1 MRWSVTAAPVD
12 EAHADP
18 SPRLVDDA
26 GLAQWQSNRLVSGR
40 SWVQPPQ
47 PALGHG
53 FVLRPTR
60 IPSGVLVSAALG
72 GHAVGVI
79 TERQVA
85 ILELERTWWQSDEPK
100 EQVIRARFHCSPDE
114 YHAELNEVLEL
125 PEALDHDPLVVQRL
139 RRQRDRRRRDRLNGS
154 GSV

>member
-1 MRWSVTAAPVD
+1 V
-12 EAHADP
+12 
-18 SPRLVDDA
+18 
-26 GLAQWQSNRLVSGR
+26 
-40 SWVQPPQ
+40 
-47 PALGHG
+47 
-53 FVLRPTR
+53 
-60 IPSGVLVSAALG
+60 ALG

-79 TERQVA
+79 SERQAA

-114 YHAELNEVLEL
+114 YHTELNEVLEL